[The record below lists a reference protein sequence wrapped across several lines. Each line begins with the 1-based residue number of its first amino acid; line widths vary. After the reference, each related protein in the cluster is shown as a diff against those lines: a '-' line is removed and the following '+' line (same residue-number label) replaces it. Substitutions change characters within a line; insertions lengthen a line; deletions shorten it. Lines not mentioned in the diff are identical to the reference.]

1 MIYLNNAATTLQ
13 KPPCVA
19 RAVIEALGGQG
30 SCGRGAHASELS
42 AARTV
47 FHAREA
53 LARLFAF
60 QYPERVVFTANATQ
74 ALNTALLGLLNPGDH
89 VIATDWD
96 HNSVLRPLYTLE
108 KERNIKVDYLSAD
121 RRGRLEYD
129 RLESLL
135 RPNTRLLVGTHASNL
150 TGNLLDVEHMS
161 SFAQRHGLIFLLDA
175 AQTAGSFPISM
186 ENMVVSLLAFTGHKG
201 LMGPQGTGGLC
212 VAPGVE
218 LRPLLS
224 GGTGVRS
231 FEEEQPAEYPEH
243 LEAGTLNGHGLAGLG
258 AAVDFILDT
267 GVDTIHAHERALTER
282 FVQGL
287 GDIPGVTVY
296 GDFSGDRAPVVA
308 LNLEGWDPAAAAD
321 ELAQEY
327 DIAVRPGI
335 HCAPR
340 MHRALGTQ
348 YTDCLR
354 FSFGWYTTQED
365 IDAAL
370 SALREMSQ

>member
-13 KPPCVA
+13 KPPCVV
-19 RAVIEALGGQG
+19 RAVVQAMEHQG
-30 SCGRGAHASELS
+30 SCARGSHASEMS

-47 FHAREA
+47 FHTRET
-53 LARLFAF
+53 LARLFGF
-60 QYPERVVFTANATQ
+60 SHPERVIFTANATQ
-74 ALNTALLGLLNPGDH
+74 ALNAALWGFLRPGDH

-96 HNSVLRPLYTLE
+96 HNSVLRPLHALARTHGVE
-108 KERNIKVDYLSAD
+108 VDFLPAD
-121 RRGRLEYD
+121 RQGRLRYD
-129 RLESLL
+129 LL
-135 RPNTRLLVGTHASNL
+135 KTLVRPNIRLLVGTHASNL
-150 TGNLLDVEHMS
+150 TGNLLDLQRMS
-161 SFAQRHGLIFLLDA
+161 AFARKHGLVFLLDA
-175 AQTAGSFPISM
+175 AQTAGSVPIAM
-186 ENMVVSLLAFTGHKG
+186 EDMGVHLLAFTGHKG

-231 FEEEQPAEYPEH
+231 FEEEQPEEYPEH

-258 AAVDFILDT
+258 AAAGFILET
-267 GVDTIHAHERALTER
+267 GVDAIHAHERALTQR

-287 GDIPGVTVY
+287 QELDGVTLY

-308 LNLEGWDPAAAAD
+308 LNLAGWDPAAAAD
-321 ELAQEY
+321 ELSQEY

-348 YTDCLR
+348 DTGCLR
-354 FSFGWYTTQED
+354 FSFGWYTTEGD

-370 SALREMSQ
+370 AALKEMAT

>member
-13 KPPCVA
+13 KPPCVV
-19 RAVIEALGGQG
+19 RAVVQAMEHQG
-30 SCGRGAHASELS
+30 SCARGSHASELS

-47 FHAREA
+47 FHTREA
-53 LARLFAF
+53 LARLFGF
-60 QYPERVVFTANATQ
+60 SHPERVIFTANATQ
-74 ALNTALLGLLNPGDH
+74 ALNAALWGFLRPGDH

-96 HNSVLRPLYTLE
+96 HNSVLRPLHAQARTHGVE
-108 KERNIKVDYLSAD
+108 VDFLPAD
-121 RRGRLEYD
+121 RQGRLRYD
-129 RLESLL
+129 LLESLV

-150 TGNLLDVEHMS
+150 TGNLLDLQRMS
-161 SFAQRHGLIFLLDA
+161 AFARKHGLVFLLDA
-175 AQTAGSFPISM
+175 AQTAGSMPIAM
-186 ENMVVSLLAFTGHKG
+186 EDMGVHLMAFTGHKG

-231 FEEEQPAEYPEH
+231 FEVDQPQEYPEH

-258 AAVDFILDT
+258 AAADFILET
-267 GVDTIHAHERALTER
+267 GVDAIHAHEGALTER
-282 FVQGL
+282 FLQGL
-287 GDIPGVTVY
+287 QELDGVTLY

-321 ELAQEY
+321 ELSQAY

-348 YTDCLR
+348 DTGCLR
-354 FSFGWYTTQED
+354 FSFGWYTTEGD

-370 SALREMSQ
+370 AALKEMAT

>member
-13 KPPCVA
+13 KPPCVV
-19 RAVIEALGGQG
+19 RAVVQAMEHQG
-30 SCGRGAHASELS
+30 SCARGSHASELS
-42 AARTV
+42 AARTI
-47 FHAREA
+47 FHTREA
-53 LARLFAF
+53 LARLFGF
-60 QYPERVVFTANATQ
+60 SHPERVIFTANATQ
-74 ALNTALLGLLNPGDH
+74 ALNAALWGFLRPGDH

-96 HNSVLRPLYTLE
+96 HNSVLRPLHALARTHGVE
-108 KERNIKVDYLSAD
+108 VDFLPAD
-121 RRGRLEYD
+121 RQGRLKYD
-129 RLESLL
+129 LLESLV

-150 TGNLLDVEHMS
+150 TGNLLDLQRMS
-161 SFAQRHGLIFLLDA
+161 AFARKHGLVFLLDA
-175 AQTAGSFPISM
+175 AQTAGSMPISM
-186 ENMVVSLLAFTGHKG
+186 EDMGVHLLAFTGHKG

-231 FEEEQPAEYPEH
+231 FEEDQPEEYPEH

-258 AAVDFILDT
+258 AAAGFILET
-267 GVDTIHAHERALTER
+267 GVDAIHAHERALTER

-287 GDIPGVTVY
+287 QELDGVTLY
-296 GDFSGDRAPVVA
+296 GDFSGDQAPVVA

-321 ELAQEY
+321 ELSVQY
-327 DIAVRPGI
+327 NIAVRPGI

-348 YTDCLR
+348 DTGCLC
-354 FSFGWYTTQED
+354 FSFGWYTTEGD

-370 SALREMSQ
+370 AALKEMAT

>member
-13 KPPCVA
+13 KPPCVV
-19 RAVIEALGGQG
+19 RAVVQAMEHQG
-30 SCGRGAHASELS
+30 SCARGSHASELS

-47 FHAREA
+47 FHTRES
-53 LARLFAF
+53 LARLLGFSH
-60 QYPERVVFTANATQ
+60 PERVIFTANATQ
-74 ALNTALLGLLNPGDH
+74 ALNAALWGFLRPGDH

-96 HNSVLRPLYTLE
+96 HNSVLRPLHALARAHGVE
-108 KERNIKVDYLSAD
+108 VDFLPAD
-121 RRGRLEYD
+121 RRGRLRYD
-129 RLESLL
+129 LLESLV

-150 TGNLLDVEHMS
+150 TGNLLDLQRMS
-161 SFAQRHGLIFLLDA
+161 AFAKKHDLVFLLDA
-175 AQTAGSFPISM
+175 AQTAGSTPIDM
-186 ENMVVSLLAFTGHKG
+186 EDMGVHLLAFTGHKG

-212 VAPGVE
+212 VARGVE

-231 FEEEQPAEYPEH
+231 FEEEQPEEYPEH
-243 LEAGTLNGHGLAGLG
+243 LEAGTLNGHGLDGLG
-258 AAVDFILDT
+258 AAADFILET
-267 GVDTIHAHERALTER
+267 GVDTIHAHELALTKR

-287 GDIPGVTVY
+287 QELDGVTVY

-308 LNLEGWDPAAAAD
+308 LNLNSWDPAAAAD
-321 ELAQEY
+321 ELSQAY

-348 YTDCLR
+348 DTGCLR
-354 FSFGWYTTQED
+354 FSFGWYTTEGD

-370 SALREMSQ
+370 AALKEMAT